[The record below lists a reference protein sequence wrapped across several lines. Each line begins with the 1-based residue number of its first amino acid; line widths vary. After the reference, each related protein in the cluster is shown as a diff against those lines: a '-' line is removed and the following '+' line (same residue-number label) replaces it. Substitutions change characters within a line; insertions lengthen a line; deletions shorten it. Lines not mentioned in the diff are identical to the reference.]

1 MSRYA
6 DLAADLDNIGS
17 TLDELSFDVLQEAV
31 AAGATKRPDADKV
44 LTQAR
49 RAVEKAARLLESL
62 D

>member
-1 MSRYA
+1 MSRYT

-17 TLDELSFDVLQEAV
+17 TLDELSFDLLQEAV
-31 AAGATKRPDADKV
+31 AAGATKRPGADKV

>member
-1 MSRYA
+1 VSRYA
-6 DLAADLDNIGS
+6 ELAGELDAIGA
-17 TLDELSFDVLQEAV
+17 TLDELSLDLLHEAM
-31 AAGATKRPDADKV
+31 AAGATKRPEADKV

>member
-1 MSRYA
+1 MSRYRE
-6 DLAADLDNIGS
+6 LATELDGIGS
-17 TLDELSFDVLQEAV
+17 TLDELSFDLLQEAM

>member
-1 MSRYA
+1 VSRYRE
-6 DLAADLDNIGS
+6 LATELDGIGS
-17 TLDELSFDVLQEAV
+17 TLDELSFDLLQEAM

>member
-1 MSRYA
+1 MSRYSE
-6 DLAADLDNIGS
+6 LAADLDAIGA
-17 TLDELSFDVLQEAV
+17 TLDELSFDLLQEAV

>member
-1 MSRYA
+1 MSRYGEI
-6 DLAADLDNIGS
+6 AAELDSIGAS
-17 TLDELSFDVLQEAV
+17 LDELSFDLLQEAV
-31 AAGATKRPDADKV
+31 ASGASRRPDADKV